1 MKRAEFIKI
10 VTKVIKK
17 VEASIGTDEHVFTC
31 NEIYLRGGKDTGDCK
46 RDNKILSSYKHY
58 LGNNTPTEDIP
69 IGFSGRDKKEKD
81 ERRLIA
87 LSIYLIVGLDSKIY
101 KGL

>member
-46 RDNKILSSYKHY
+46 RDNKMLTSYKHY
-58 LGNNTPTEDIP
+58 LGTNTHIP
-69 IGFSGRDKKEKD
+69 IGFYGRDKKEKD